1 MMQLRMQLMVQL
13 GGPVREAREPTFT
26 KISGEH
32 RHPYHVRVISISSHP
47 SMSLTGQPQSLALVA
62 VVYVA
67 LAHLSRLRLDLALCW
82 ILLTHLSRSAH
93 LS

>member
-1 MMQLRMQLMVQL
+1 MQLRMQLMVQL

-47 SMSLTGQPQSLALVA
+47 SMSLTGQPQSFALVA

-67 LAHLSRLRLDLALCW
+67 LAHLSWLLSTCGW
-82 ILLTHLSRSAH
+82 ILLAHLSRSAH